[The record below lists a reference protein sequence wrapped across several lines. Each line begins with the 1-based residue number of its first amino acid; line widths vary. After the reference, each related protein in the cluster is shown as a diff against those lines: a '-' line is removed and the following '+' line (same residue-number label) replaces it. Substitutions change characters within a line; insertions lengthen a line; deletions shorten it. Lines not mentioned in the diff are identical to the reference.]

1 MFSFFKLKNEIYAY
15 FVLKTVEL
23 CLLGGGGVKLGIKII
38 IHTASQ
44 HKSVI
49 V

>member
-1 MFSFFKLKNEIYAY
+1 MYAY

-23 CLLGGGGVKLGIKII
+23 CLLGGVKLGIKII